1 MNPPDRPIFDA
12 AFQAQLDLLLRWR
25 RDVRHFRRDALPE
38 GALEELIERACLAPS
53 VGNSQPW
60 RFVVVESPERRDAI
74 RAEFEA
80 CNAAALA
87 EQPDERA
94 EAYATL
100 KLAGLVEAP
109 LHLAVFCDEGTEA
122 GHGLGRATMPETL
135 RASAMGA
142 VFALWLAARAR
153 GIGVGWVS
161 ILRPHRVA
169 EILETPKAWSLV
181 AYLCIGYP
189 DAEDDTPELERKG
202 WQGPDSTAHHITRR

>member
-1 MNPPDRPIFDA
+1 MNRPARQSFNA
-12 AFQAQLDLLLRWR
+12 EFRAQLDLLLRWR

-38 GALEELIERACLAPS
+38 GTLEALVERACLAPS

-60 RFVVVESPERRDAI
+60 RFVAVESPERRDAI

-80 CNAAALA
+80 CNAEALA
-87 EQPDERA
+87 AQPEERA
-94 EAYATL
+94 VAYAAL

-109 LHLAVFCDEGTEA
+109 VHLAVFCDEATEA
-122 GHGLGRATMPETL
+122 GHGLGRATMPDTL

-161 ILRPHRVA
+161 ILRAPEVA
-169 EILETPKAWSLV
+169 KILEPPGGWSLV

-189 DAEDDTPELERKG
+189 EQEDHTPELERKA
-202 WQGPDSTAHHITRR
+202 WQGPDAAAHRIMRR

>member
-1 MNPPDRPIFDA
+1 MNRPTQSFDA
-12 AFQAQLDLLLRWR
+12 AFQAQLDQLLRWR
-25 RDVRHFRRDALPE
+25 RDVRHFRRDPLPE
-38 GALEELIERACLAPS
+38 GTLEELVERACLAPS

-60 RFVVVESPERRDAI
+60 RFVAVESPERRDAI

-80 CNAAALA
+80 CNAEALA
-87 EQPDERA
+87 AQPEQRA
-94 EAYATL
+94 EAYAAL
-100 KLAGLVEAP
+100 KLAGLAEAP
-109 LHLAVFCDEGTEA
+109 LHLAVFCDETTEA

-161 ILRPHRVA
+161 ILRAAEVA
-169 EILETPKAWSLV
+169 GILETPKGWSLV

-189 DAEDDTPELERKG
+189 DAEDDTPELERRG
-202 WQGPDSTAHHITRR
+202 WQGPDEKAHHITRR

>member
-1 MNPPDRPIFDA
+1 MNRPIQPNFDA

-25 RDVRHFRRDALPE
+25 RDVRHFCRNPLPDGTLEALV
-38 GALEELIERACLAPS
+38 ERACLAPS

-60 RFVVVESPERRDAI
+60 RFVAVDSPERRAAI

-80 CNAAALA
+80 CNAAAHA
-87 EQPDERA
+87 AQPEGRA
-94 EAYATL
+94 DAYAAL
-100 KLAGLVEAP
+100 KLAGLEEAP

-161 ILRPHRVA
+161 ILRAAQVA
-169 EILETPKAWSLV
+169 RILETPKDWSLV
-181 AYLCIGYP
+181 AYLSIGWP
-189 DAEDDTPELERKG
+189 EAEDERPELERKG
-202 WQGPDSTAHHITRR
+202 WQGPDPEAHRIRRR

>member
-1 MNPPDRPIFDA
+1 MAVSFDA
-12 AFQAQLDLLLRWR
+12 AFGAQLDLLLRWR
-25 RDVRHFRRDALPE
+25 RDVRQFRSDPLPE
-38 GALEELIERACLAPS
+38 GTLEALVERACLAPS

-60 RFVVVESPERRDAI
+60 RFVAVESPERRAAI

-80 CNAAALA
+80 CNAAALTS
-87 EQPDERA
+87 QPAERA
-94 EAYATL
+94 EAYAAL

-109 LHLAVFCDEGTEA
+109 VHLAVFCDETTEA

-161 ILRPHRVA
+161 ILRADRLA
-169 EILETPKAWSLV
+169 EILAVPEGWSLV

-189 DAEDDTPELERKG
+189 DAEDDTPELERRG
-202 WQGPDSTAHHITRR
+202 WQGPDAAARVIARR

>member
-1 MNPPDRPIFDA
+1 MAVSFSAEFR
-12 AFQAQLDLLLRWR
+12 AQLDLLLRWR
-25 RDVRHFRRDALPE
+25 RDVRHFRRDPLPK
-38 GALEELIERACLAPS
+38 GMLEELVERACLAPS

-60 RFVVVESPERRDAI
+60 RFVAVESPERRAAI

-87 EQPDERA
+87 SQPEDRA
-94 EAYATL
+94 EAYAAL
-100 KLAGLVEAP
+100 KLAGLTEAP
-109 LHLAVFCDEGTEA
+109 LHLAVFCDEATEA

-161 ILRPHRVA
+161 ILRAREV
-169 EILETPKAWSLV
+169 EKILETPEGWSLV
-181 AYLCIGYP
+181 AYLCLGYP

-202 WQGPDSTAHHITRR
+202 WQGPDERAHHVTRR

>member
-1 MNPPDRPIFDA
+1 MAVSFSADFR
-12 AFQAQLDLLLRWR
+12 AQLDLLLRWR
-25 RDVRHFRRDALPE
+25 RDVRHFRRDPLPE
-38 GALEELIERACLAPS
+38 GTLEDLVERACLAPS

-60 RFVVVESPERRDAI
+60 RFVAVETPERRAAI

-80 CNAAALA
+80 CNAEALA
-87 EQPDERA
+87 AQPEERA
-94 EAYATL
+94 EAYAAL
-100 KLAGLVEAP
+100 KLAGLEEAP
-109 LHLAVFCDEGTEA
+109 LHLAVFCDETTEA

-161 ILRPHRVA
+161 ILRAAEVA
-169 EILETPKAWSLV
+169 RILEAPKGWSLV

-189 DAEDDTPELERKG
+189 HAEDDTPELERRG
-202 WQGPDSTAHHITRR
+202 WQGQDENAHRVTRR